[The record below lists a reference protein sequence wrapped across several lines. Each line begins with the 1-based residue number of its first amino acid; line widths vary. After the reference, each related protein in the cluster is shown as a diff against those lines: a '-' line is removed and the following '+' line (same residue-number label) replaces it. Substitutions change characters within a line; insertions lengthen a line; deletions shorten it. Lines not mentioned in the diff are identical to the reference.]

1 MDLFKPPSVRPWE
14 DLSEADRPGVQ
25 FLDPGAG
32 FPVLGCLFRPRVP
45 SSRVKWGETSFL
57 RVPILDAANPRSGSK
72 AIVFEDEPR
81 EIVEGRF
88 LAYRWGLSV
97 WPIDPGF
104 GGAVLRIFSVPISRI
119 PTDRHIDR

>member
-1 MDLFKPPSVRPWE
+1 VDLFKPPSVRPWE

-72 AIVFEDEPR
+72 AILFEDDPR
-81 EIVEGRF
+81 EIVEGGF
-88 LAYRWGLSV
+88 LAYRWGLLIRV
-97 WPIDPGF
+97 F